1 MAIPIVNMYKRKF
14 GKNYSYVIDYIIN
27 GKRIRKHVGKT
38 KRDAEAVKAKIQHE
52 LTLGNYDIL
61 QKKRIIVTI
70 DELVIEFIDEKKNY
84 IRPKTYDRYLN

>member
-27 GKRIRKHVGKT
+27 GKRIRKHAGKN

-61 QKKRIIVTI
+61 QKK
-70 DELVIEFIDEKKNY
+70 
-84 IRPKTYDRYLN
+84 TYHCNH